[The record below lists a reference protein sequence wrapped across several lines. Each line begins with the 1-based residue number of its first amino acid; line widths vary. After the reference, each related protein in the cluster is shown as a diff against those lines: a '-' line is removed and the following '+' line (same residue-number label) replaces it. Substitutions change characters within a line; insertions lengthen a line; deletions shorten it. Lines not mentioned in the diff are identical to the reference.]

1 MVYTIQ
7 YNELIFFRQ
16 QISTFR
22 HWISIFRHTPLY
34 FRHTP
39 LFFRLCVMFAQGRQS
54 HVSSVDAV
62 TLRHAQNKLKHL
74 AVHWANQTAS
84 DGVRQAHGIPPMER
98 TQLSREQSECLFGP
112 RAGIRVSGAG
122 TPNTKIIISCT
133 VCRGF
138 TLWSRLFQNTI
149 KHGVF
154 GRSLWS
160 WRTCCRGTWPAR
172 TTQEEVEN
180 QWAQGLDRS

>member
-1 MVYTIQ
+1 
-7 YNELIFFRQ
+7 
-16 QISTFR
+16 
-22 HWISIFRHTPLY
+22 
-34 FRHTP
+34 
-39 LFFRLCVMFAQGRQS
+39 MFAQGRQS

-74 AVHWANQTAS
+74 AVHWANQTTS
-84 DGVRQAHGIPPMER
+84 DGVRQAHGIPPMERGIPPMER

-112 RAGIRVSGAG
+112 SAGIRVSGAG
-122 TPNTKIIISCT
+122 TPNTKIKISCT

-154 GRSLWS
+154 GRSL
-160 WRTCCRGTWPAR
+160 
-172 TTQEEVEN
+172 
-180 QWAQGLDRS
+180 

>member
-1 MVYTIQ
+1 
-7 YNELIFFRQ
+7 
-16 QISTFR
+16 
-22 HWISIFRHTPLY
+22 
-34 FRHTP
+34 
-39 LFFRLCVMFAQGRQS
+39 MFAQGRQS

-62 TLRHAQNKLKHL
+62 TLLHAQNKLKHL
-74 AVHWANQTAS
+74 AVHWANQDAL

-98 TQLSREQSECLFGP
+98 TQLSREQSKCLFGP

-138 TLWSRLFQNTI
+138 TLWSHLFQNTI

-154 GRSLWS
+154 GRSL
-160 WRTCCRGTWPAR
+160 
-172 TTQEEVEN
+172 
-180 QWAQGLDRS
+180 